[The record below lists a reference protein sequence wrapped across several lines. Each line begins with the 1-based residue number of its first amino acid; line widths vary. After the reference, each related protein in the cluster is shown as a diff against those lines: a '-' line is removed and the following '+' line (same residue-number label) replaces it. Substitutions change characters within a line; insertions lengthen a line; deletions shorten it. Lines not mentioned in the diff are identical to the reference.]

1 MVPGGIDPNVK
12 VPAAVLAAASYSDM
26 LHKSAYQTVVE
37 GDTSAEGQADPAQL
51 TLQPDPAATPQVAEP
66 APTPQ
71 VADPAPEPDDNDQ
84 SWKQRYQTTHGRLEK
99 ANQNI
104 RQLSEQVS
112 NLQATLATL
121 NSMPAQTPPEM
132 QARSLLTQQEIDE
145 YGPEFLE
152 VVGKKAAE
160 IAQRELAKRD
170 AEIDGLKRQL
180 NGVNNTVSQS
190 AREKMVGVLQERVP
204 NWLQLNEDQNFLN
217 WLALPDPF
225 SGAIRH
231 DLLKAAWAQND
242 TSRVLA
248 FFNGFLS
255 EEAAVAPQAQ
265 TATAPAQGKVP
276 LETFAAPGRAKTA
289 AASPGPAEKPV
300 ITRDFITKFYAD
312 ATANKYRG
320 REAEY
325 QRIEKQIAEAVKE
338 GRIR

>member
-1 MVPGGIDPNVK
+1 MMPGGIDPNVK

-37 GDTSAEGQADPAQL
+37 GDAPAEGQTDPAQL
-51 TLQPDPAATPQVAEP
+51 TLQPDPAATPQVTDP

-71 VADPAPEPDDNDQ
+71 VTDPAPEPDDNDQ
-84 SWKQRYQTTHGRLEK
+84 SWRQRYQTTHGRLEK

-112 NLQATLATL
+112 NMQATLAAL
-121 NSMPAQTPPEM
+121 NSTPAQQPPEL

-152 VVGKKAAE
+152 VVGKKASE
-160 IAQRELAKRD
+160 IAQRELGGYKS
-170 AEIDGLKRQL
+170 EIENLKRQL
-180 NGVNNTVSQS
+180 AGVNNTVTAQT
-190 AREKMVGVLQERVP
+190 REKMVASLSERIP
-204 NWLQLNEDQNFLN
+204 NWEELNTNRDFLN

-225 SGAIRH
+225 SGVIRH
-231 DLLKAAWAQND
+231 DMLTAAWERNE
-242 TSRVLA
+242 TPRVLA

-265 TATAPAQGKVP
+265 TATAPSQGKVP